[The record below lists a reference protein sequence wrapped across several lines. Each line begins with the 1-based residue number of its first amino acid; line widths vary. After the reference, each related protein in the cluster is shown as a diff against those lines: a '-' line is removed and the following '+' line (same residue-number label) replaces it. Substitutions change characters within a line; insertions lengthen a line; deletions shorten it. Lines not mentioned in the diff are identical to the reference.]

1 MSSLQLGHQPS
12 AILRRA
18 HCNVDWLVDPWQNL
32 AITMGLDA
40 RMIAMG
46 RAGAATAAA
55 ALLAVAAVT
64 GMTGATGVVRAQQST
79 EEAGGLEV
87 LQLRPNFYMIVGAGG
102 NIGVQAGPDGVVVV
116 DAGSS
121 AKADAVVAAI
131 RKRTDRPI
139 RYVID
144 TSADPDHVGGNEP
157 ISKAGETLFNLNSPT
172 ATAMTNGGAATILSA
187 EKVLSRMSA
196 RTGQVPSFPA
206 AAWPTE
212 TFFQPRRYMYINSE
226 GIEVLHQPAAHTDGD
241 SVVFFRRSDVVVAGD
256 IFDTT
261 RFPMIDVARGG
272 SIQGEIDA
280 LNRLVD
286 LAIPS
291 IPFDWRDEGTYVIP
305 GHGRLCDQ
313 PDVVEYRDMVV
324 IIRDRIQAMVK
335 QGKTLAQ
342 ITAASPTQGYTRR
355 YGADSGPW
363 TTDMFV
369 EAIYKS
375 LTRESQP

>member
-1 MSSLQLGHQPS
+1 
-12 AILRRA
+12 
-18 HCNVDWLVDPWQNL
+18 
-32 AITMGLDA
+32 
-40 RMIAMG
+40 
-46 RAGAATAAA
+46 
-55 ALLAVAAVT
+55 
-64 GMTGATGVVRAQQST
+64 
-79 EEAGGLEV
+79 
-87 LQLRPNFYMIVGAGG
+87 
-102 NIGVQAGPDGVVVV
+102 
-116 DAGSS
+116 
-121 AKADAVVAAI
+121 
-131 RKRTDRPI
+131 
-139 RYVID
+139 
-144 TSADPDHVGGNEP
+144 
-157 ISKAGETLFNLNSPT
+157 
-172 ATAMTNGGAATILSA
+172 
-187 EKVLSRMSA
+187 
-196 RTGQVPSFPA
+196 
-206 AAWPTE
+206 
-212 TFFQPRRYMYINSE
+212 MYINGE

-280 LNRLVD
+280 LNRIVD

-342 ITAASPTQGYTRR
+342 IKAASPTQGYNSR

-375 LTRESQP
+375 LTRERQP